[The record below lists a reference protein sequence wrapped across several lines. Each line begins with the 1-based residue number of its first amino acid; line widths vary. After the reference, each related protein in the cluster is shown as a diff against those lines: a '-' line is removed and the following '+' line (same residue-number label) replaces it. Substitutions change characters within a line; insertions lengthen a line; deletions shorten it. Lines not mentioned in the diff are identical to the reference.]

1 MQASRDMTHR
11 FLLAAV
17 TSIGVVAAGGSVRT
31 DEKLSLQVTPNV
43 SNAPCNLI
51 VQTVVAR
58 HAENRWLIVEADSGD
73 FYRSSAIQ
81 LDGANAP
88 LTTEFRFNNLPSGNY
103 TVMAT
108 LRNEMGEETTAQRT
122 LIVLSR
128 FGEP

>member
-1 MQASRDMTHR
+1 MTHR

-17 TSIGVVAAGGSVRT
+17 TSIGIVAAGERVRV

-51 VQTVVAR
+51 VQAMVAR
-58 HAENRWLIVEADSGD
+58 DEENRWLVVEADSGD
-73 FYRSSAIQ
+73 FYRSSSIQ

-88 LTTEFRFNNLPSGNY
+88 VVTEFRFNNLPSGTY
-103 TVMAT
+103 EVVAT
-108 LRNEMGEETTAQRT
+108 LRDELGDETSARKT